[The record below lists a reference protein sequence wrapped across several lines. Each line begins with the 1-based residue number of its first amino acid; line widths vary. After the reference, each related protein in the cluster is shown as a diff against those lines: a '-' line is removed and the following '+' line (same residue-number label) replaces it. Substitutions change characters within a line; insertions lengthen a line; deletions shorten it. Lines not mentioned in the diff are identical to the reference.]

1 MISAATIEARVRNTI
16 STTAYQAEGVKIKN
30 TIQLSV
36 PVSHGP
42 AVVARDEAVGSGV
55 ARQHVGDAKLGHVA
69 IVGPAARGR
78 GLLELNTWMYFFR
91 KRGYMK
97 LAVFMQP
104 QKFHCR
110 CNQTLNLQNKVGKLN
125 KSPTLGAVGGRVL

>member
-1 MISAATIEARVRNTI
+1 MKPPPNDKCSHEARVRNTI

-55 ARQHVGDAKLGHVA
+55 ARQHVGDAELRHVA

-78 GLLELNTWMYFFR
+78 GLLVLTPLTYFFT
-91 KRGYMK
+91 KRFHETRGIHATSLRVMSKGGIK
-97 LAVFMQP
+97 L
-104 QKFHCR
+104 
-110 CNQTLNLQNKVGKLN
+110 LIDI
-125 KSPTLGAVGGRVL
+125 